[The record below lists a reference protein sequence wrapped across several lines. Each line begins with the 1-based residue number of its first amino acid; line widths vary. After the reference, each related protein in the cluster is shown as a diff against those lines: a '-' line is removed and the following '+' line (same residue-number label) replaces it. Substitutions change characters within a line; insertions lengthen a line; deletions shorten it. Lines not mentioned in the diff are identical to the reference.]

1 MKFSKLLVLSALWLA
16 GLGANAANLNE
27 RVAPETPDF
36 TYFDDVELI
45 NKTAVDFVVGDCYVL
60 YNKGAEKYYF
70 EGNAWGTQAT
80 GSIDQAMIVRF
91 VMPSGKSLDDKQ
103 LYLRNNVPNKGEQW
117 MTAFVTFDGKV
128 TGVYG
133 DGTPALFVDNS
144 DGTAALMWVE
154 GVGDKTYRI
163 SISES
168 NSNAQ
173 PEGCFMGID
182 PNGPGVEGGEDG
194 TCIMPKLSPD
204 IEGVCLD
211 WEFYP
216 VPEWTSYF
224 KEKDIYDK
232 SEELRKQIEAAES
245 AGINVDDAVAVYN
258 DLNSTIA
265 QMQAAIEALQAAMA
279 GGLSGATPDNP
290 VDATNLIQNPNF
302 DDASNEGW
310 EGTKPNMVGSG
321 SHGPANVAEVYNNTF
336 DTYQKLASMPAG
348 VYALRANTAFR
359 GSWEDLENGTPA
371 AAKLYIIAGEQEQS
385 VPFNNI
391 WSCYNT
397 VSMAGAT
404 EFGTSAAENGHGGYY
419 SPNDPSAFRLYEE
432 AGYYKTTLFF
442 DMPEGD
448 LQFGVKNPAKCT
460 DGCDNWS
467 IFDTFSLMY
476 YGNEPGSYQKWVELS
491 LPEIPEDAFYTEA
504 YMDAFKAAAAEM
516 AATNREEALA
526 AIEGLKPYVEALQE
540 NIKLWAQWKELLAEV
555 LGYVID
561 EKYAWTDAAGELSDY
576 LDLDAV
582 DIEDAR
588 ALTNEELVAEMDKL
602 KDLIELMKKQQLEG
616 WQPGQN
622 VTYLLTNPGY
632 QEGGKGWTVE
642 GGGTSGSPLDNK
654 NFEVYHVD
662 NFNVWQEVNAAL
674 PGVYEIQVQGFSRYD
689 GGAATGDVE
698 SCPDA
703 PIFLYMNSATT
714 RFPNLWSAPM
724 PEGTYGNDDRLESWY
739 LATDAEGNEYPNS
752 MGSASQ
758 AFDLGLYQM
767 STFGVV
773 REGETMRIGVK
784 GTNCGQNWWTLWDNF
799 QIIYQGT
806 QADVVKPA
814 LEAALLQ
821 IDVTKPM
828 GKSIKASVDQLIAEA
843 NAAMDTNDGDAMF
856 KALNDV
862 YDLIDAIRESV
873 ALFEKLQA
881 ASESLI
887 EVANQSTSAMK
898 SEALT
903 LAEQIQNGIYDCA
916 YENEEVDGLMKQIA
930 SMKTKLRLPDDVN
943 TASDEAPVDVTA
955 IIDTPSF
962 EKDGTNSIDGWTAT
976 GQKFGNSDQLSALA
990 LESWESVFHIY
1001 QDIVGLP
1008 DGIYTLKV
1016 NGWQRTANPT
1026 YLYAESGDQTFS
1038 KELIKQADGL
1048 PEGMTAPNTLID
1060 ARNMFDEE
1068 TFMNELI
1075 VKVANEQ
1082 LRIGIRKDK
1091 SSGSDWIVID
1101 DFQLWYYGANSALTP
1116 DPDHATVIESVAE
1129 GTTVKVEYFTLDG
1142 RKATSMQKGIMI
1154 QKVTFENGTVMVK
1167 KIRK

>member
-1 MKFSKLLVLSALWLA
+1 MKFSKLLVLSALWLT

-45 NKTAVDFVVGDCYVL
+45 NKTAADFVVGDCYVL

-204 IEGVCLD
+204 TEGVCLD

-321 SHGPANVAEVYNNTF
+321 AHGPANVAEVYNNTF
-336 DTYQKLASMPAG
+336 DTYQKLAALPAG

-442 DMPEGD
+442 DKPEGD
-448 LQFGVKNPAKCT
+448 LQLGVKNPAKCT

-526 AIEGLKPYVEALQE
+526 AIEGLKPYIEALQE
-540 NIKLWAQWKELLAEV
+540 NIKLWKQWKELLAEV
-555 LGYVID
+555 LGYIID

-588 ALTNEELVAEMDKL
+588 ALTNEELVAEMNKL

-642 GGGTSGSPLDNK
+642 GGGTSGSPLENK
-654 NFEVYHVD
+654 NFEVYHVN

-689 GGAATGDVE
+689 GGATTGDVE
-698 SCPDA
+698 SCPEA

-724 PEGTYGNDDRLESWY
+724 PAGTYGNDDRLESWY

-821 IDVTKPM
+821 IDATKPM

-843 NAAMDTNDGDAMF
+843 NAAMETNDGDAMF

-881 ASESLI
+881 AAEDLIGVASESG
-887 EVANQSTSAMK
+887 SASK
-898 SEALT
+898 NEALA
-903 LAEQIQNGIYDCA
+903 LADEIQAAIEARSIENADVEA
-916 YENEEVDGLMKQIA
+916 YMVKIA
-930 SMKTKLRLPDDVN
+930 AMKTKLRLPEN
-943 TASDEAPVDVTA
+943 MNAATDEAPVDATA
-955 IIDTPSF
+955 VIETPGF
-962 EKDGTNSIDGWTAT
+962 EKDATNSIFGWTAT
-976 GQKFGNSDQLSALA
+976 GQKFGNSDQLSAMA
-990 LESWESVFHIY
+990 LESWESIFHIY
-1001 QDIVGLP
+1001 QDIYGLP
-1008 DGIYTLKV
+1008 EGTYTLKV
-1016 NGWQRTANPT
+1016 NGWERTGSPT
-1026 YLYAESGDQTFS
+1026 YLYAESNGQTFA
-1038 KELIKQADGL
+1038 KELITQEAGL
-1048 PEGMTAPNTLID
+1048 PEGMTAPGGLID
-1060 ARNMFDEE
+1060 ARNMFDE
-1068 TFMNELI
+1068 TTYMNQI
-1075 VKVANEQ
+1075 VLKHAGDK
-1082 LRIGIRKDK
+1082 LRIGVRKDQTT
-1091 SSGSDWIVID
+1091 SADWIVID
-1101 DFQLWYYGANSALTP
+1101 EFQLWYHGANSSLTP
-1116 DPDHATVIESVAE
+1116 DGDATGIENVAVPQS
-1129 GTTVKVEYFTLDG
+1129 VKVEYFTLDG
-1142 RKATSMQKGIMI
+1142 RKATSVQKGILI
-1154 QKVTFENGTVMVK
+1154 QKVTFENGSVVVR

>member
-1 MKFSKLLVLSALWLA
+1 MKFSKLLGLSALWLA

-45 NKTAVDFVVGDCYVL
+45 NKTAADFVVGDCYVL

-321 SHGPANVAEVYNNTF
+321 AHGPANVAEVYNNTF
-336 DTYQKLASMPAG
+336 DTYQKLAALPAG

-442 DMPEGD
+442 DKPEGD
-448 LQFGVKNPAKCT
+448 LQLGVKNPAKCT

-526 AIEGLKPYVEALQE
+526 AIEGLKPYIEALQE
-540 NIKLWAQWKELLAEV
+540 NIKLWKQWKELLAEV
-555 LGYVID
+555 LGYIID

-588 ALTNEELVAEMDKL
+588 ALTNEELVAEMNKL

-642 GGGTSGSPLDNK
+642 GGGTSGSPLENK

-689 GGAATGDVE
+689 GGATTGDVE
-698 SCPDA
+698 SCPEA

-724 PEGTYGNDDRLESWY
+724 PAGTYGNDDRLESWY

-821 IDVTKPM
+821 IDATKPM

-843 NAAMDTNDGDAMF
+843 NAAMETNDGDAMF

-881 ASESLI
+881 AAEDLIGVASESG
-887 EVANQSTSAMK
+887 SASK
-898 SEALT
+898 NEALA
-903 LAEQIQNGIYDCA
+903 LADEIQAAIEARSIENADVEA
-916 YENEEVDGLMKQIA
+916 YMVKIA
-930 SMKTKLRLPDDVN
+930 AMKTKLRLPEN
-943 TASDEAPVDVTA
+943 MNAATDEAPVDATA
-955 IIDTPSF
+955 VIETPGF
-962 EKDGTNSIDGWTAT
+962 EKDATNSIFGWTAT
-976 GQKFGNSDQLSALA
+976 GQKFGNSDQLSAMA
-990 LESWESVFHIY
+990 LESWESIFHIY
-1001 QDIVGLP
+1001 QDIYGLP
-1008 DGIYTLKV
+1008 EGTYTLKV
-1016 NGWQRTANPT
+1016 NGWERTSSPT
-1026 YLYAESGDQTFS
+1026 YLYAESNGQTFA
-1038 KELIKQADGL
+1038 KELITQEAGL
-1048 PEGMTAPNTLID
+1048 PEGMTAPGGLIE
-1060 ARNMFDEE
+1060 ARNMFDE
-1068 TFMNELI
+1068 TTYMNQI
-1075 VKVANEQ
+1075 VLKHAGDK
-1082 LRIGIRKDK
+1082 LRIGVRKDQTT
-1091 SSGSDWIVID
+1091 SADWIVID
-1101 DFQLWYYGANSALTP
+1101 EFQLWYHGANSSLTP
-1116 DPDHATVIESVAE
+1116 DGDATGIENVAVPQS
-1129 GTTVKVEYFTLDG
+1129 VKVEYFTLDG
-1142 RKATSMQKGIMI
+1142 RKATSVQKGILI
-1154 QKVTFENGTVMVK
+1154 QKVTFENGATIVR

>member
-45 NKTAVDFVVGDCYVL
+45 NKTAADFVVGDCYVL

-91 VMPSGKSLDDKQ
+91 VMPSGKSLADKA
-103 LYLRNNVPNKGEQW
+103 LYLRNNVPNKNEQW
-117 MTAFVTFDGKV
+117 MTAFITTGDANVS
-128 TGVYG
+128 GVYG
-133 DGTPALFVDNS
+133 TGTAALFVDNY
-144 DGTAALMWVE
+144 DGDAALMWVE
-154 GVGDKTYRI
+154 PNGEKTYRI
-163 SISES
+163 SISEL
-168 NSNAQ
+168 NSATT
-173 PEGCFMGID
+173 PDGCFLGID
-182 PNGPGVEGGEDG
+182 DNGPGVGSGDPG
-194 TCIMPKLSPD
+194 TCIMPKLAEG
-204 IEGVCLD
+204 EGVHLD

-290 VDATNLIQNPNF
+290 VDATKLIQNPNF

-336 DTYQKLASMPAG
+336 DTYQKLAALPAG

-442 DMPEGD
+442 DKPEGD
-448 LQFGVKNPAKCT
+448 LQLGVKNPAKCT

-526 AIEGLKPYVEALQE
+526 AIEGLKPYIEALQE
-540 NIKLWAQWKELLAEV
+540 NIKLWKQWKELLAEV
-555 LGYVID
+555 LGYIID

-588 ALTNEELVAEMDKL
+588 ALTNEELVAEMNKL

-642 GGGTSGSPLDNK
+642 GGGTSGSPLENK
-654 NFEVYHVD
+654 NFEVYHVN

-724 PEGTYGNDDRLESWY
+724 PAGTYGNDDRLESWY

-758 AFDLGLYQM
+758 AFDLGLYKM

-784 GTNCGQNWWTLWDNF
+784 GTNCGENWWTLWDNF

-821 IDVTKPM
+821 IDATKPM
-828 GKSIKASVDQLIAEA
+828 GKSIKASVE
-843 NAAMDTNDGDAMF
+843 
-856 KALNDV
+856 
-862 YDLIDAIRESV
+862 
-873 ALFEKLQA
+873 
-881 ASESLI
+881 
-887 EVANQSTSAMK
+887 
-898 SEALT
+898 
-903 LAEQIQNGIYDCA
+903 
-916 YENEEVDGLMKQIA
+916 
-930 SMKTKLRLPDDVN
+930 LRLPEN
-943 TASDEAPVDVTA
+943 MNAATDEAPVDATA
-955 IIDTPSF
+955 VIETPGF
-962 EKDGTNSIDGWTAT
+962 EKDATNSIYGWTAT
-976 GQKFGNSDQLSALA
+976 GQKFGNSDQLSAMA
-990 LESWESVFHIY
+990 LESWESIFHIY
-1001 QDIVGLP
+1001 QDIYGLP
-1008 DGIYTLKV
+1008 EGTYTLKV
-1016 NGWQRTANPT
+1016 NGWGAHSSPT
-1026 YLYAESGDQTFS
+1026 YLYAESNGQTFA
-1038 KELIKQADGL
+1038 KELITQEAGL
-1048 PEGMTAPNTLID
+1048 PEGMTAPGGLIE
-1060 ARNMFDEE
+1060 ARNMFDE
-1068 TFMNELI
+1068 TTYMNQI
-1075 VKVANEQ
+1075 VLKHAGDK
-1082 LRIGIRKDK
+1082 LRIGVRKDQTT
-1091 SSGSDWIVID
+1091 SADWIVID
-1101 DFQLWYYGANSALTP
+1101 EFQLWYHGANSSLTP
-1116 DPDHATVIESVAE
+1116 DGDATGIENVAVPQS
-1129 GTTVKVEYFTLDG
+1129 VKVEYFTLDG
-1142 RKATSMQKGIMI
+1142 RKATSVQKGILI
-1154 QKVTFENGTVMVK
+1154 QKVTFENGSVVVR